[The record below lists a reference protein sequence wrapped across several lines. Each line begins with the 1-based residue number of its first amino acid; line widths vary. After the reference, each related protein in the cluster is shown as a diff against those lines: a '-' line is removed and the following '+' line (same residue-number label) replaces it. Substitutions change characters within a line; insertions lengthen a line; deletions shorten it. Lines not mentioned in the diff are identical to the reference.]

1 MSNTA
6 KMIRDF
12 QATNPTEQQLE
23 MFYVN
28 AVMPIDKRSI
38 DEILADDPKITVVG
52 FLGNDKEVTH
62 DEYVSV
68 WTDQVSDLWRICNTE
83 EEAKLA
89 DQIKAQVSDLAS
101 KDFHH
106 LLEKQTAR
114 KERDA
119 LLEEL
124 TAIQNQPEN
133 QNRDIMTIAGMMDL
147 EALKAHVN
155 NNRSA

>member
-23 MFYVN
+23 MFYIN
-28 AVMPIDKRSI
+28 AVMPIDKRSM
-38 DEILADDPKITVVG
+38 DEILADDPKIIVVG
-52 FLGNDKEVTH
+52 YLGNDKEVTH
-62 DEYVSV
+62 DEYVEV
-68 WTDQVSDLWRICNTE
+68 WTDQVADLWKICDTE
-83 EEAKLA
+83 EERKLA
-89 DQIKAQVSDLAS
+89 VKIKNQVQKLAS
-101 KDFHH
+101 KDFQR

-147 EALKAHVN
+147 EQLKAHIN

>member
-12 QATNPTEQQLE
+12 QATNPTEQQIEL
-23 MFYVN
+23 FYTN
-28 AVMPIDKRSI
+28 AVLPIDKRSI

-52 FLGNDKEVTH
+52 YLGNDKEVTH
-62 DEYVSV
+62 DEYVEV
-68 WTDQVSDLWRICNTE
+68 WTDQVADLWKICDTV
-83 EEAKLA
+83 EEAQIA

-101 KDFHH
+101 KDFHR

-147 EALKAHVN
+147 EQLKAHIN